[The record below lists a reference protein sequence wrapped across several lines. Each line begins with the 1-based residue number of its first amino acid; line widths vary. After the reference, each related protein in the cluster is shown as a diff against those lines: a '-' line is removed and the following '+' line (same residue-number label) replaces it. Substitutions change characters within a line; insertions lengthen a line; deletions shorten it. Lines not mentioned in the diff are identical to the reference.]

1 MNFSLLRQAITS
13 EEAAR
18 FLQQA
23 QFSST
28 PAEVTQVQ
36 QMGFESWINAQINRP
51 LEQTGWDWLVAKG
64 FNQDTSGGFK
74 AANSMMWYQLIGQDD
89 QFRKRVALALSEYF
103 VVSAKGLGGVP
114 KPKSFAIA
122 AWWDLLNGQ
131 AFGNFRTLLE
141 RVTLS
146 FPMGKYLSTLNNQRA
161 NAQTGRAPDEN
172 YAREVMQLFTIGLVQ
187 LNLDG
192 TPKLDAAGNT
202 LDTYTQDDITNLSRV
217 FTGWHANLS
226 DEHLPDNP
234 ARFRNPMRFAP
245 RRHSPE
251 DIQFLGLHI
260 PAGTDGELALEM
272 ALDHLFNH
280 PNAGPFFCRQMIQ
293 RLVTSNPSPAYVK
306 RVAQRFNNN
315 GQGVRG
321 DLAAVFKAI
330 LLDREARQYDP
341 QNPSHGKIREPM
353 VCFVQ
358 WAKTFNAQ
366 SENGEWN
373 IPNLERP
380 LGQSPFTAASVFN
393 FFRPDY
399 ALKNVKQR
407 VRPFYA
413 PEMEITNEST
423 TASYA
428 NFMQA
433 VVSGRMKQLKPD
445 YSSLMGLADQPDV
458 LVARL
463 NTLLCAGQLS
473 HESAEVI
480 AGAVADSETGP
491 RGTSAK
497 VATAVFLVMISPDY
511 RVQR

>member
-1 MNFSLLRQAITS
+1 MNFSLTRQSIAA
-13 EEAAR
+13 EDAAR

-28 PAEVTQVQ
+28 PAEIDQVQ
-36 QMGFESWINAQINRP
+36 KMGFEPWLNGQINRP
-51 LEQTGWDWLVAKG
+51 TEQSGWDWLVAQG

-74 AANSMMWYQLIGQDD
+74 AANSMIWFQLIGQDD
-89 QFRKRVALALSEYF
+89 QVRKRVALALSEFF

-114 KPKSFAIA
+114 KPKSFAVA
-122 AWWDLLNGQ
+122 AWWDLLNEQ

-161 NAQTGRAPDEN
+161 NPKTGRAPDEN

-192 TPKLDAAGNT
+192 TPRLDASGNT
-202 LDTYTQDDITNLSRV
+202 IDTYSQDDITNLSRV
-217 FTGWHANLS
+217 FTGWHADLAG
-226 DEHLPDNP
+226 EQLPENP
-234 ARFRNPMRFAP
+234 ARFKNPMQFAP

-272 ALDHLFNH
+272 ALDHLFEH
-280 PNAGPFFCRQMIQ
+280 PNTGPFFCRQMIQ

-306 RVAQRFNNN
+306 RVAQKFNNN

-330 LLDREARQYDP
+330 LLDREARLYDP
-341 QNPSHGKIREPM
+341 HNPTHGKIREPM

-366 SENGEWN
+366 PENGAWN
-373 IPNLERP
+373 IPNLDRP

-399 ALKNVKQR
+399 ALKSASR
-407 VRPFYA
+407 SVRPFYA

-433 VVSGRMKQLKPD
+433 VASGRMKQLKPD
-445 YSSLMGLADQPDV
+445 YSGLLALANQPDA
-458 LVARL
+458 LVEQL

-473 HESAEVI
+473 AESAEVI
-480 AGAVADSETGP
+480 AGAVKDSESGP
-491 RGTSAK
+491 KGPAAK